1 MQKYIKKPIEIEA
14 IQWTGFNLE
23 EIKSFVGNTLNY
35 EIFDGAWQAGM
46 APPRVEMK
54 IKTLEGEM
62 QVSVGDYIIKGV
74 KGEFYPC
81 KPDIFEMTYEA
92 KNENV
97 AAENETETLKKE
109 IERLNIILDKYAG
122 RYGKVTREKYEV
134 TNKVVNIVADLI
146 WEGESEKLNIPI
158 GGAYFKKQEFID
170 YLKKYIGETK

>member
-1 MQKYIKKPIEIEA
+1 MPKFIKKPIEIEA
-14 IQWTGFNLE
+14 IQWNRWNLQ
-23 EIKSFVGNTLNY
+23 EIKEFVGDSLVY
-35 EIFDGAWQAGM
+35 EYYDAAWEVSKGPAM
-46 APPRVEMK
+46 VDMK

-81 KPDIFEMTYEA
+81 KPDIFEMTYES

-109 IERLNIILDKYAG
+109 IERLNKILDKYAG
-122 RYGKVTREKYEV
+122 RYGEVTREKHEV

-146 WEGESEKLNIPI
+146 WEGESEKLNISI

>member
-1 MQKYIKKPIEIEA
+1 MPKFIKKPIEIEA
-14 IQWTGFNLE
+14 IQWNRWNLQ
-23 EIKSFVGNTLNY
+23 EIKEFVGDSLVY
-35 EIFDGAWQAGM
+35 EYYDAAWEVSKGPAM
-46 APPRVEMK
+46 VDMK

-122 RYGKVTREKYEV
+122 RYGEVTREKHEV

-146 WEGESEKLNIPI
+146 WEGESEKLNISI

>member
-23 EIKSFVGNTLNY
+23 EIKSFVGNQLIY

-62 QVSVGDYIIKGV
+62 QVSVGDYIIRGV

-92 KNENV
+92 KSEN
-97 AAENETETLKKE
+97 ATPENETDLLEKE
-109 IERLNIILDKYAG
+109 IERLNKILEVYAFRYSKLTKEKQEASDKI
-122 RYGKVTREKYEV
+122 
-134 TNKVVNIVADLI
+134 VNIVADLI
-146 WEGESEKLNIPI
+146 WEGESEKLNISI